1 MYNLVKRSY
10 FEFVP
15 FHFKMKPLK
24 YQIITDK
31 EGGHLE
37 DQCGVTNVSGLSVVR
52 NDEIATCMLRISL
65 YITEVS
71 YDGYDASG
79 QRYGS

>member
-1 MYNLVKRSY
+1 
-10 FEFVP
+10 
-15 FHFKMKPLK
+15 MKPLK

-31 EGGHLE
+31 ESGHLE